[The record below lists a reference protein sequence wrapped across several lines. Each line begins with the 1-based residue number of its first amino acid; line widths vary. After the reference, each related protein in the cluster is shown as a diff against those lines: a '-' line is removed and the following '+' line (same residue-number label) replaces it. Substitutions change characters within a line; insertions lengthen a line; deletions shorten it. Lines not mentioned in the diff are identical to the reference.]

1 MRRLLVLLA
10 LVVAVGAGAYAIYY
24 HRAMSGVVVTPDGT
38 DAELGWLKREFVL
51 TPAQYEKVLALHHAY
66 RPICADYCTRYIAVR
81 KRLDGL
87 LKNHATWSA
96 EAGAAIAEQAKIQGE
111 CHASMLKY
119 AYDVAACMS
128 PEEGRRYLDM
138 IKMQLMEGD
147 PAGMF
152 AAAR

>member
-1 MRRLLVLLA
+1 MKKLWVLVA
-10 LVVAVGAGAYAIYY
+10 LVAVVGVTSYAIYY
-24 HRAMSGVVVTPDGT
+24 NRAMADVVVTPDGT
-38 DAELGWLKREFVL
+38 DAELGWLKREFSL
-51 TPAQYEKVLALHHAY
+51 DAAQYEKVLALHHAY
-66 RPICADYCTRYIAVR
+66 RPICADHCNRYIAVR
-81 KRLDGL
+81 KRLDEL
-87 LKNHATWSA
+87 LKNQTWTPDAS
-96 EAGAAIAEQAKIQGE
+96 AAIAEQARIQGE

-128 PEEGRRYLDM
+128 PEQGRRYLAM

>member
-1 MRRLLVLLA
+1 MKRFLLLLG
-10 LVVAVGAGAYAIYY
+10 LVVLVGATSYAIYY
-24 HRAMSGVVVTPDGT
+24 NRAMADVVVTPDGT
-38 DAELGWLKREFVL
+38 DAELGWLKREFAL
-51 TPAQYEKVLALHHAY
+51 DSAQYGKVLALHHAY
-66 RPICADYCTRYIAVR
+66 RPICADHCNRYIAVR
-81 KRLDGL
+81 KRLDEL
-87 LKNHATWSA
+87 LKNQSSWTP
-96 EAGAAIAEQAKIQGE
+96 EASAAIAEQARIQGE

-128 PEEGRRYLDM
+128 ADQGRRYLAM